1 MEADA
6 SIDSARS
13 MDRVDKAIWSLKSL
27 IEATDRPQLP
37 DQIEGLVYLGLRT
50 TCRGGGMADAADLK
64 SVVRKDVRVRLP
76 PSAPSLRYLPQW
88 FALGLSSPE
97 TFVLAVVK
105 TSSH

>member
-1 MEADA
+1 MIGDRTLAAKLSRKKTLENFTPDEVWRRTRRLTR
-6 SIDSARS
+6 ARS

-64 SVVRKDVRVRLP
+64 S
-76 PSAPSLRYLPQW
+76 SI
-88 FALGLSSPE
+88 G
-97 TFVLAVVK
+97 VL
-105 TSSH
+105 T